1 MIKLE
6 DLIIMT
12 YSSIIVM
19 NGNFKVLVISNNGH
33 LDMSYLSKKLLDS
46 KIYRIESVNNYI
58 KVWLEEEKND

>member
-12 YSSIIVM
+12 YSNIIVM
-19 NGNFKVLVISNNGH
+19 NGNFKVLVISNHGH

-46 KIYRIESVNNYI
+46 KIYRIESVNNHI
-58 KVWLEEEKND
+58 KVWLEEEKE

>member
-6 DLIIMT
+6 DLISMS

-19 NGNFKVLVISNNGH
+19 NGNFKVVVISNNGD
-33 LDMSYLSKKLLDS
+33 LDISQLSKKLLDS

-58 KVWLEEEKND
+58 KVWLEEEKE

>member
-6 DLIIMT
+6 DLIIIS

-19 NGNFKVLVISNNGH
+19 NGNFEVLAISNNGH

-46 KIYRIESVNNYI
+46 KIYRIEPVNDYI
-58 KVWLEEEKND
+58 KVWLEEEKE

>member
-6 DLIIMT
+6 DLITMS

-19 NGNFKVLVISNNGH
+19 NGNFELLVISNNGH

-58 KVWLEEEKND
+58 KVWLEEVEE

>member
-33 LDMSYLSKKLLDS
+33 LDMAYLSKKLLDS

-58 KVWLEEEKND
+58 KVWLEEEKE